1 MNSFWGYANADVLA
15 FIVIGALSLICLI
28 CAVVFVKNY

>member
-15 FIVIGALSLICLI
+15 LIVISLLSLVCLI
-28 CAVVFVKNY
+28 CAVLFVKNY